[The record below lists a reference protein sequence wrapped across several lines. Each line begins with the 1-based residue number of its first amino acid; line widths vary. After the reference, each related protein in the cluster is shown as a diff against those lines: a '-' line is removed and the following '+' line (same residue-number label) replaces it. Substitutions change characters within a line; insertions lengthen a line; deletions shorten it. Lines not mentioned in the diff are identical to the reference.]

1 MDQNLIEKYKN
12 EMRKMYKSANANV
25 KATVSESTTPQTIPP
40 ENENSAQ
47 GSLIGIVTAIRALY
61 PVQNAKVTVFTGDY
75 KNMQVIDSDTTNPS
89 GRTKTF
95 TLPTPERSLSLNQ
108 DSTAIPYS
116 SYNMA
121 VEADGYIKNI
131 HLNIPIFSGITS
143 LQQSNL
149 ILEETASQDK
159 SPQIFDESQKYDL

>member
-25 KATVSESTTPQTIPP
+25 KATIAEKTAHNPTP

-47 GSLIGIVTAIRALY
+47 GSLIGIVTAIRSLY
-61 PVQNAKVTVFTGDY
+61 PVSNAKVTVFTGDY
-75 KNMQVIDSDTTNPS
+75 SNMQVIDSDTTNQS

-108 DSTAIPYS
+108 DSTSIPYS
-116 SYNMA
+116 SYNMV

-131 HLNIPIFSGITS
+131 HLNIPVFSGITS